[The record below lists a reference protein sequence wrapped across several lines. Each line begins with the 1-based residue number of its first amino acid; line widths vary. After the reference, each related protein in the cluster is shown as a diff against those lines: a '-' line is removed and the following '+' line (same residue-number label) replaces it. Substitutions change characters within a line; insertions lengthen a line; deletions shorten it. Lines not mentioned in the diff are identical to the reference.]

1 MSHHRL
7 FLVTFAVVNDIIHL
21 RNLYIYP
28 AYMKVE
34 TFVEESLISL
44 HMSPTPNALIILG
57 FAHPSSSLV
66 SDEFWLICFVHQ
78 RYKKT
83 SLALCLSDSTFWCPL
98 NIHEPYCCCGMKR
111 KGPVCIWWTIWLWIC
126 SLSSETSSAPAKSLR
141 PCDWIVTITDPANI
155 LKWTANPF
163 KTVSCLREL
172 KPFYHMGS
180 TTCLSSFHNA
190 SWK

>member
-7 FLVTFAVVNDIIHL
+7 FLVTFAVFNDIIHL

-44 HMSPTPNALIILG
+44 HMSPTLNALIILG

-78 RYKKT
+78 RHKKT
-83 SLALCLSDSTFWCPL
+83 SQALCLSDSTFD
-98 NIHEPYCCCGMKR
+98 
-111 KGPVCIWWTIWLWIC
+111 VLWIYMSHIVAPVWKGKGQC
-126 SLSSETSSAPAKSLR
+126 AYGGQSDSEYAIFHQRQAVHLQ
-141 PCDWIVTITDPANI
+141 
-155 LKWTANPF
+155 NPLGH
-163 KTVSCLREL
+163 VI
-172 KPFYHMGS
+172 GS
-180 TTCLSSFHNA
+180 
-190 SWK
+190 